1 MVMHLLRASRVKQ
14 KKTCLNI
21 ASKEINTYVHTLQH
35 GNMGV
40 NISPFRKKLDYLIQ
54 MLHTLLDSNRICD

>member
-40 NISPFRKKLDYLIQ
+40 NISPFRKNWIV
-54 MLHTLLDSNRICD
+54 